1 VHVQEKVKNKYVNT
15 LFRNCEGGV
24 PSCEDASIPSQV
36 SFQKVF
42 SLCNS
47 AGLPSTRAVDPDPDL
62 IREVLDV
69 LF

>member
-1 VHVQEKVKNKYVNT
+1 MVNIKYVFI

-47 AGLPSTRAVDPDPDL
+47 AGLHSTNAVDPDPDL